1 MWLGANQNKKSKHFD
16 IAWPSE
22 PVCALGIHFSY
33 NEDVS
38 HQKNFEQKLTSM
50 KTLLN
55 IWYPRNLTLYGR
67 ITILKTLALSK
78 LIYNTSMLSFPSP
91 FITMVNQA
99 IKSFI
104 WGKTAKIKHTAMIGP
119 KEKGGLNMPDF
130 EIVNNALKATWI
142 KRLNDSNPAASWS
155 HIPLAYLKNVGGRFL
170 FECNFDLKFLKVS
183 IPIDFYMEAL
193 EAWQKLICFTPES
206 KEQILEEIIWNNRF
220 IKINGSSV
228 FYRQW
233 HDAGVTK
240 VSDIFKD
247 GSFLTFNE
255 FVSTFQ
261 IKTNF
266 LKYYGLCHAIPQ
278 EWINLLKDKS
288 VSKTCSINNNKKIS
302 LDKISCK
309 VASQMFVQ
317 QKFER
322 PTTERRMKQANFDNE
337 TIRLTYCIPF
347 QVTKDIRLAIFQ
359 FKIIHHILPTKATLF
374 RDSLAQQEQCHL
386 CNEKQTLKHLF
397 VTCPS
402 VQSFWTQF
410 VLWWNEKKQNSIT
423 LSEQEIIYGFTKDLC
438 LIIAKYYIYTASRR
452 EEEYIWEAY
461 FATLK
466 SHLEIEKHKSKLQI
480 SL

>member
-1 MWLGANQNKKSKHFD
+1 MKS
-16 IAWPSE
+16 
-22 PVCALGIHFSY
+22 V
-33 NEDVS
+33 
-38 HQKNFEQKLTSM
+38 
-50 KTLLN
+50 
-55 IWYPRNLTLYGR
+55 
-67 ITILKTLALSK
+67 
-78 LIYNTSMLSFPSP
+78 
-91 FITMVNQA
+91 
-99 IKSFI
+99 
-104 WGKTAKIKHTAMIGP
+104 
-119 KEKGGLNMPDF
+119 
-130 EIVNNALKATWI
+130 
-142 KRLNDSNPAASWS
+142 
-155 HIPLAYLKNVGGRFL
+155 
-170 FECNFDLKFLKVS
+170 
-183 IPIDFYMEAL
+183 AL

-233 HDAGVTK
+233 HDAGITK

-288 VSKTCSINNNKKIS
+288 VSKMCSINNNKKIS

-423 LSEQEIIYGFTKDLC
+423 LSEQEIIYGFTKDLSRRLGLNLC